1 MRKCIVSFT
10 LVSSIVLNTEALE
23 GIQLQVVILA
33 GGFGTRLS
41 EETDLIPKPMVR
53 IGNIPILQHIINFYS
68 GFGHKDFI
76 VALGYKA
83 DVVMEYFDSTENP
96 ELNIRLIDTGLET
109 STGGRIKYLKD
120 ILDDEFMLTYGD
132 GLSNVNI
139 DNLLDHHRRFG
150 KIATVTAVR
159 PPARFG
165 TIEIS
170 NGVVTKFAEKD
181 PQDAGWINGGFFC
194 LNKKV
199 CDFISDSTISF
210 ESEPLSQL
218 VEMQELSAYEHY
230 GWWQPMDT
238 LRDKRTLESV
248 WNKGD
253 APWLLK

>member
-1 MRKCIVSFT
+1 M
-10 LVSSIVLNTEALE
+10 
-23 GIQLQVVILA
+23 QVVILA

-53 IGNIPILQHIINFYS
+53 IGDLPIIHHIMNFYS
-68 GFGHKDFI
+68 RYGHNEFI

-83 DVVMEYFDSTENP
+83 EVIENYFATFRDHDWS
-96 ELNIRLIDTGLET
+96 IDLVNTGLET
-109 STGGRIKYLKD
+109 STGGRIKKLENF
-120 ILDDEFMLTYGD
+120 LHEEFMLTYGD

-139 DNLLDHHRRFG
+139 TSLIEHHQRFG

-170 NGVVTKFAEKD
+170 NSIVTKFAEKD

-194 LNKKV
+194 LNKKI
-199 CDFISDSTISF
+199 CNFIDDHMTSF
-210 ESEPLSQL
+210 ESEPLSKL
-218 VEMQELSAYEHY
+218 VDLGELTAYEHP

-238 LRDKRTLESV
+238 LREKRILESL
-248 WNKGD
+248 WSKGE
-253 APWLLK
+253 APWTIN

>member
-1 MRKCIVSFT
+1 M
-10 LVSSIVLNTEALE
+10 
-23 GIQLQVVILA
+23 QVVILA

-53 IGNIPILQHIINFYS
+53 IGEIPILHHIINFYS
-68 GFGHKDFI
+68 GFGHKDFVI
-76 VALGYKA
+76 ALGYKA
-83 DVVMEYFDSTENP
+83 DVIIDYFEVNKNS
-96 ELNIRLIDTGLET
+96 ELKITLVDTGLET
-109 STGGRIKYLKD
+109 STGGRIKKLKD

-132 GLSNVNI
+132 GLSNVNV
-139 DNLLDHHRRFG
+139 NELLDHHRRFG

-170 NGVVTKFAEKD
+170 NGIVTKFAEKD

-199 CDFISDSTISF
+199 CDYISDFTTSF
-210 ESEPLSQL
+210 ESEPLNDL
-218 VEMQELSAYEHY
+218 VEIQELTAYEHQ

-238 LRDKRTLESV
+238 LRDKRTLQSI
-248 WNKGD
+248 WDKGD
-253 APWLLK
+253 APWLQKH